1 LLYFGASACEEES
14 GVGARGLLGCAGAL
28 ALVALPA
35 GARPHGIPTEA
46 PTESRPQIL
55 ISDATTLE
63 GDSGT
68 RPAVFTVSLSAPYAL
83 PVSVDYAVGSTLGA
97 NATPDIDYVASAG
110 TLNFPPG
117 VTSRTISVQVIGDR
131 ESESDETFTVT
142 LGNAVNASVTGPA
155 FGTILDDDAV
165 GLAISDTAVAAP
177 RTGMVDALFEVANP
191 ADPSETM
198 VYFETSD
205 GTATAPTDYT
215 PTSGTLTF
223 GYEETHK
230 TITVPV
236 KANSSGQGPR
246 TFYVDLSHS
255 SYVPI
260 ERSRG
265 TATIYEPGLY
275 PVAPCRILDTRAS
288 DQGPALSAGST
299 RNLVIGEKCG
309 LPPTATAVSVNVTVV
324 SPTAPGD
331 LRLFAAGTALPPA
344 SSINYMPGQT
354 RANNSV
360 VSLGDRGWLSVF
372 CEQPSGEVDLVL
384 DVNGFFE

>member
-1 LLYFGASACEEES
+1 
-14 GVGARGLLGCAGAL
+14 VGARGLLGCAGAL
-28 ALVALPA
+28 ALMALPV
-35 GARPHGIPTEA
+35 GARSQSTPSGA
-46 PTESRPQIL
+46 PTESAPLIL

-68 RPAVFTVSLSAPYAL
+68 RPAVFMVSLSAPYPL
-83 PVSVDYAVGSTLGA
+83 PVSVDYSVGSTLWA
-97 NATPDIDYVASAG
+97 SAAPHVDYVASTG
-110 TLNFPPG
+110 TLSFPPG
-117 VTSRTISVQVIGDR
+117 VTSRLISVQVIGDR

-142 LGNAVNASVTGPA
+142 LRNAVNASVTGPA

-165 GLAISDTAVAAP
+165 GLAVSDTAVAEP
-177 RTGMVDALFEVANP
+177 RTGMVDAVFEVANP
-191 ADPSETM
+191 GDPSETM

-205 GTATAPTDYT
+205 GTATAPADYT

-223 GYEETHK
+223 GYEETRK

-236 KANSSGQGPR
+236 KASSSGQGPR
-246 TFYVDLSHS
+246 TFYLDLSHS

-309 LPPTATAVSVNVTVV
+309 LPPNATAVSVNVTVV

-331 LRLFAAGTALPPA
+331 LRLFAAGKALPLV
-344 SSINYMPGQT
+344 SSINYTAGQT
-354 RANNSV
+354 RANNAV

-372 CEQPSGEVDLVL
+372 CEQPSGDVDLVL